1 VIGFILKTLFTIGW
15 GSAFYNLFLCK
26 KCFYIERVGVSLME
40 RDQWRKRMERDRWR
54 ERMERDQWREGGW
67 EIDVEVDEAISM
79 ERGGWRGSGW
89 REWMK

>member
-40 RDQWRKRMERDRWR
+40 RDR
-54 ERMERDQWREGGW
+54 WREGGW

>member
-1 VIGFILKTLFTIGW
+1 
-15 GSAFYNLFLCK
+15 
-26 KCFYIERVGVSLME
+26 
-40 RDQWRKRMERDRWR
+40 MERDRWR